1 MLAGKANGWALIG
14 LATLASVG
22 AGVLL
27 GRSASAEMDPFYANL
42 SARMPVDPAAEDS
55 VQVVDGDGD
64 SRWIK
69 VDAFDY
75 PQPVVG
81 EADDPRR

>member
-1 MLAGKANGWALIG
+1 VVSNKGQGWMLVG
-14 LATLASVG
+14 LAALGSAV
-22 AGVLL
+22 AGVLM
-27 GRSASAEMDPFYANL
+27 GQSASADMDPFYANL
-42 SARMPVDPAAEDS
+42 ATTMPQDRADSA

-69 VDAFDY
+69 TDAFDY

-81 EADDPRR
+81 DSGESRF